1 MSYRHIIL
9 RLEMHLQRYVVD
21 DYNLFISD
29 HAASQA
35 SVMPGDFNSKRKKE
49 QIKGGMFRQIGVKN
63 AFQLFFFF
71 FLIAEGF
78 FWE

>member
-1 MSYRHIIL
+1 MFYCHIIL
-9 RLEMHLQRYVVD
+9 RLEMHLQRCVD

-35 SVMPGDFNSKRKKE
+35 LVMPEDFNSRRKKE
-49 QIKGGMFRQIGVKN
+49 QIKGGMFRQVGVKN
-63 AFQLFFFF
+63 AFQLF

>member
-1 MSYRHIIL
+1 
-9 RLEMHLQRYVVD
+9 MHLQRCVD

-35 SVMPGDFNSKRKKE
+35 LVMPEDFNSRRKKE
-49 QIKGGMFRQIGVKN
+49 QIKGGMFRQVGVKN
-63 AFQLFFFF
+63 AFQLFF